1 MGWTPFT
8 RPVTES
14 RKSKW
19 DATNLKTIIH
29 QTCQWDIEVYPNALH
44 VSLSLQRIDRQM
56 DQNGSRPFFSLPLS
70 LKTGS
75 YGSSSGWQVGGNLC
89 WHCVLRLGAIYLWTQ
104 FSQNLSRR
112 SPILQ
117 RTERANGPIHP
128 LALGAQMSSGHGSR
142 TLANFGK
149 EKEYLGLTGCSQSES
164 LQWNCSLSPR
174 VCIVVSL

>member
-1 MGWTPFT
+1 MGRNKFENNNSP
-8 RPVTES
+8 
-14 RKSKW
+14 
-19 DATNLKTIIH
+19 D
-29 QTCQWDIEVYPNALH
+29 
-44 VSLSLQRIDRQM
+44 LSMRYW
-56 DQNGSRPFFSLPLS
+56 SLPQRSPCFALPLAHWPPNGPEWIKAVFLPSSLS